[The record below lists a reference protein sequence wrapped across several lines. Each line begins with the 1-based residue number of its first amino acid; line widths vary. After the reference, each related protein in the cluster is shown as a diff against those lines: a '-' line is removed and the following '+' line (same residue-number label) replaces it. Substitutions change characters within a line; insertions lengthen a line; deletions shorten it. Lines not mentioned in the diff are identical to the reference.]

1 MAVSASTLAED
12 VRQLAKWCR
21 SADDAREQQ
30 ERRLEQLESM
40 PPLQSQLKALQDKAC
55 PLPTMLLLYT
65 VKAFRKMTGWV
76 SVAEHQLAWLAL
88 LVLCC
93 RFQSTLT

>member
-30 ERRLEQLESM
+30 DWRLEQLEAM
-40 PPLQSQLKALQDKAC
+40 PPLQSQLKALQEKAYS
-55 PLPTMLLLYT
+55 LHTLLAAAHT
-65 VKAFRKMTGWV
+65 VALRK
-76 SVAEHQLAWLAL
+76 
-88 LVLCC
+88 
-93 RFQSTLT
+93 